1 MQKEKNKQIDFKNI
15 LLSAWKIARKN
26 KYLWQFGFVLTVASF
41 FPNMMILVDDE
52 RREMLGV
59 SNFFWLENFLTKNFF
74 KNENVLAIFLV
85 TALIFSLARIV
96 FQGALIF
103 SIEKEIEKK
112 KNNFKI
118 GLKKGKIYFWSLFF
132 FSLISEGIIFLAFFV
147 LFFPVAI
154 LVSKGSYVGGIFLGF
169 SALLIF
175 ISLVGLIFFLKKFGY
190 LYLVLGKLNIRE
202 SMELAYALFRKNF
215 WQSLWMGLNIFFLSL
230 ISICVFFIFTGFL
243 TIFFLGLSLF
253 FGFIFGKVIEFF
265 IFGTVV
271 FLFLLA
277 GFFSISFFQVFLQ
290 TAWIL
295 FFHEVAKTKK
305 PEMLEVEMAKD
316 FSEKTLPLINS
327 EHIDNR

>member
-41 FPNMMILVDDE
+41 FSNMMILVDDG
-52 RREMLGV
+52 RREMLGIF
-59 SNFFWLENFLTKNFF
+59 NFFWLENFLTKNFF

-243 TIFFLGLSLF
+243 H
-253 FGFIFGKVIEFF
+253 GFCPAVCN
-265 IFGTVV
+265 
-271 FLFLLA
+271 
-277 GFFSISFFQVFLQ
+277 QNLQ
-290 TAWIL
+290 KQT
-295 FFHEVAKTKK
+295 F
-305 PEMLEVEMAKD
+305 
-316 FSEKTLPLINS
+316 
-327 EHIDNR
+327 